1 MSSKVKKFK
10 PKTRKNIKSRM
21 KISNGGDPT
30 KGVIEIK
37 RINHAH
43 RLINKTGIRK
53 LKSSKTTT
61 LGRTQKKYLKAL
73 S

>member
-1 MSSKVKKFK
+1 
-10 PKTRKNIKSRM
+10 M

-43 RLINKTGIRK
+43 RLINKTGVRK

-61 LGRTQKKYLKAL
+61 LGKTQKKYLKAL